1 MTCEENGRFFLHP
14 EERNRLLLVKDL
26 DREMETLF
34 IDLLV
39 ILYSY
44 STKTGKIVRASSNN
58 SRSDRSHVLW
68 TL

>member
-1 MTCEENGRFFLHP
+1 MIDHVRGKGYIQRKENRW
-14 EERNRLLLVKDL
+14 LLVKDL

-44 STKTGKIVRASSNN
+44 KTTKGRILRGHLQEVP
-58 SRSDRSHVLW
+58 
-68 TL
+68 